1 MTRIEIKDKAKSAL
15 EGKRGNA
22 ALFLFIATIIFIPLN
37 ILLSLIPF
45 VGALLR
51 IVLSAIFIL
60 SITLFIT
67 TLCNSN
73 EKLSFKEGIP
83 NSNLITKSIIVTFL
97 FSLIIFLVMLPTI
110 FFMVMSFFFNSVG
123 LLAITSILLFLF
135 ALFIQVPMIFLNYII
150 IDNPNASIGFI
161 ITEAFKI
168 SFKNLK
174 RIVVMSLSLILWDL
188 LIVVTFG
195 LAYFYVR
202 PYIVSIYYFM
212 YKDIIGENK
221 ALNLEK

>member
-1 MTRIEIKDKAKSAL
+1 MTRVEIKDKAKSAL

-22 ALFLFIATIIFIPLN
+22 ALFLFIATIVFIPLN

-45 VGALLR
+45 VGPLLK
-51 IVLSAIFIL
+51 IALSAIFTL
-60 SITLFIT
+60 SIALFIT

-73 EKLSFKEGIP
+73 ENLSFKEGIP
-83 NSNLITKSIIVTFL
+83 NSNLVVKSTVVTFL
-97 FSLIIFLVMLPTI
+97 FSLIIFLAMLPAI
-110 FFMVMSFFFNSVG
+110 LLMAVSILYESVG
-123 LLAITSILLFLF
+123 LLVIVALLLVLF
-135 ALFIQVPMIFLNYII
+135 SLFIQFPMAFLNYII

-174 RIVVMSLSLILWDL
+174 RIVIMSLSLILWNL